1 MTGAVLEHTP
11 EKGENAFRLLNE
23 DEMKRLFNEYNDLL
37 NAGLEHGYAQAY
49 EYDQGDCIVIDN
61 LAIAH
66 RAAPEAHKSAKEQ
79 GLRIVHRTTV
89 QAPMDFE
96 PSFGLPQYLN
106 IHGPKPVDDKD
117 GVWLGGGV
125 GFRWKDDI
133 HMQN

>member
-1 MTGAVLEHTP
+1 M
-11 EKGENAFRLLNE
+11 
-23 DEMKRLFNEYNDLL
+23 
-37 NAGLEHGYAQAY
+37 
-49 EYDQGDCIVIDN
+49 IDN

-66 RAAPEAHKSAKEQ
+66 RAAPEAHKSASEQ

-96 PSFGLPQYLN
+96 PKFGLPQYLN
-106 IHGPKPVDDKD
+106 IHGPKPIDDKD
-117 GVWLGGGV
+117 GVWLGGGI